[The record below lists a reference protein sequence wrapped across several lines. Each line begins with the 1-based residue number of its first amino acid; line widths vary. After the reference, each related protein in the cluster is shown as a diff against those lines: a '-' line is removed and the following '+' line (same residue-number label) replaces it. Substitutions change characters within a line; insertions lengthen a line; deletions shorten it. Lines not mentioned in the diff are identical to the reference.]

1 MIAADHVLPICR
13 QAQLLELSRSA
24 VYYRRSRCQMAISH

>member
-1 MIAADHVLPICR
+1 MIDDEHDLPIMR

-24 VYYRRSRCQMAISH
+24 VYYRRNRPRRRTWH